1 MSNFSPK
8 STLCLLFFITFF
20 ILFLNKPLLK
30 GDEVEAYPYNYRLE
44 APRVILSN
52 VPFTVTIQAEG
63 APPGVVIPFTLSFSR
78 EGVLIRGE
86 LKGPHPYES
95 EEIRLSD
102 SGRVQL
108 TLQVGKQEIVRQNR
122 VIPGIL
128 SILPPL
134 LAIVFALSFREV
146 IVALFSGVW
155 LGALFLYDFRP
166 FAAFLRVVD
175 HYYLQAMTDRTH
187 ALIIMFSLILGGMV
201 GVVYRS
207 GGMHGVVEKISK
219 VAHTPRSGQI
229 VARIVGVLIFFDDY
243 SNTLIVGNTMR
254 PFTDKLRISREK
266 LSYIV
271 DSSAACIASIAVIST
286 WIGFELSLISDGFAA
301 MGVSRNAYITF
312 LQTIPSRFYP
322 IFTFIF
328 GFAAAI
334 MVRDFGSMYKAER
347 RCRTTGQ
354 VIAPYAVPIA
364 DPETT
369 LTPPPEEA
377 PRRWVNAVVPFAA
390 VIAITF
396 SGLYLTGLSNLKAE
410 KGAAYVRSAPGYEI
424 FGAGDSFEVLL
435 WAFTIGSV
443 LAIVMAMSQRIL
455 NLRRSLEGWVQ
466 GIRSMIMACI
476 ILLSAW
482 AIGGICEELG
492 TANYVVEVSRSILSP
507 HLIPMVSFMLS
518 CAIAFATGTSWGTM
532 AILMPIVIPLG
543 YKMPLAAGL
552 SPAISESVLLGS
564 IAGVLAGAAFGDH
577 CSPIS
582 DTTILSS
589 MASGSDHIDHVKTQ
603 IPYAFTVGVVSALI
617 GYLPMGYGISP
628 LITVPIGGILLIL
641 ILRFIGKKTDTF

>member
-1 MSNFSPK
+1 MFHFPLK
-8 STLCLLFFITFF
+8 STLCLIILITFF
-20 ILFLNKPLLK
+20 ILFPSKSLLS
-30 GDEVEAYPYNYRLE
+30 GEEVAAYPYSYHLE
-44 APRVILSN
+44 VPRVILSS
-52 VPFTVTIQAEG
+52 VPFKVTVKAEG
-63 APPGVVIPFTLSFSR
+63 APPGELIPFSLRFSR

-86 LKGPHPYES
+86 LKGSEPYES
-95 EEIRLSD
+95 EEIRLST

-108 TLQVGKQEIVRQNR
+108 TLQIGEQEIVRQSR

-134 LAIVFALSFREV
+134 LAIAFALSFREV
-146 IVALFSGVW
+146 IIALFSGVW
-155 LGALFLYDFRP
+155 LGAFFMYDFRP
-166 FAAFLRVVD
+166 DIAFLRVVD
-175 HYYLQAMTDRTH
+175 HYYLEAMIDTTH

-201 GVVYRS
+201 GVIYRS
-207 GGMHGVVEKISK
+207 GGMHGVVDKISK
-219 VAHTPRSGQI
+219 VARNARSGQ
-229 VARIVGVLIFFDDY
+229 VAARIVGILIFFDDY

-286 WIGFELSLISDGFAA
+286 WIGFELSLISDAFTA

-334 MVRDFGSMYKAER
+334 MVRDFGSMYKAEK

-354 VIAPYAVPIA
+354 VIAPFAVPIA

-369 LTPPPEEA
+369 LTPPSKEV
-377 PRRWVNAVVPFAA
+377 PRRWINAVVPFAA

-396 SGLYLTGLSNLKAE
+396 AGLYLTGLSNLKAE
-410 KGAAYVRSAPGYEI
+410 KGVDYVRSAPGYEI
-424 FGAGDSFEVLL
+424 FGAGDSFVVLL

-443 LAIVMAMSQRIL
+443 LAIIMAMSQRIL
-455 NLRRSLEGWVQ
+455 NLRKSLESWVQ

-492 TANYVVEVSRSILSP
+492 TADYVVEVSRSILSP
-507 HLIPMVSFMLS
+507 HLIPMVSFLLA
-518 CAIAFATGTSWGTM
+518 CIIAFATGTSWGTM
-532 AILMPIVIPLG
+532 AILMPIVVPLG
-543 YKMPLAAGL
+543 YKVPLAAGL
-552 SPAISESVLLGS
+552 SSGVSESVLLGA

-603 IPYAFTVGVVSALI
+603 IPYAFTVGAVSALI

-628 LITVPIGGILLIL
+628 LITVPIGGVVLVL
-641 ILRFIGKKTDTF
+641 ILRFVGKKTDTL

>member
-1 MSNFSPK
+1 LSVK
-8 STLCLLFFITFF
+8 STRCLLLVITFF
-20 ILFLNKPLLK
+20 ILFLNQSLLK
-30 GDEVEAYPYNYRLE
+30 GEETEAYPYNYRLE
-44 APRVILSN
+44 APRVILSR
-52 VPFTVTIQAEG
+52 VPFTVTIQAED
-63 APPGVVIPFTLSFSR
+63 APPEVVIPFTLSFSR

-86 LKGPHPYES
+86 LKGSNPYTS

-108 TLQVGKQEIVRQNR
+108 TLQVGEQEIVMRSR

-134 LAIVFALSFREV
+134 LAITFALIFREV
-146 IVALFSGVW
+146 IIALFAGVW
-155 LGALFLYDFRP
+155 LGAFFIYDFRP

-201 GVVYRS
+201 GVIYRS

-219 VAHTPRSGQI
+219 VARTPRGGQI
-229 VARIVGVLIFFDDY
+229 VARIMGILIFFDDY

-286 WIGFELSLISDGFAA
+286 WIGFELSLISDGFTSL
-301 MGVSRNAYITF
+301 GVSRNAYITF

-322 IFTFIF
+322 IYTFIF

-354 VIAPYAVPIA
+354 VIAPFAVPIA

-369 LTPPPEEA
+369 LTPPPEET
-377 PRRWVNAVVPFAA
+377 PRRWINAVVPFAA

-410 KGAAYVRSAPGYEI
+410 KGAAYVSSAPGYEI
-424 FGAGDSFEVLL
+424 FGAGDSFGVLL

-443 LAIVMAMSQRIL
+443 IAIVMAVSQRIL
-455 NLRRSLEGWVQ
+455 NLRRSLESWVQ
-466 GIRSMIMACI
+466 GIKAMIMACI

-482 AIGGICEELG
+482 AIGGICQELG
-492 TANYVVEVSRSILSP
+492 TANYVVEVSKNILSP
-507 HLIPMVSFMLS
+507 HLVPMVSFALA
-518 CAIAFATGTSWGTM
+518 CIIAFATGTSWGTM

-552 SPAISESVLLGS
+552 SPAMSESVLLGS

-617 GYLPMGYGISP
+617 GYWPMGYGISP
-628 LITVPIGGILLIL
+628 LITVPIGGVLLVL

>member
-1 MSNFSPK
+1 M
-8 STLCLLFFITFF
+8 
-20 ILFLNKPLLK
+20 
-30 GDEVEAYPYNYRLE
+30 
-44 APRVILSN
+44 
-52 VPFTVTIQAEG
+52 
-63 APPGVVIPFTLSFSR
+63 VIPFALHFSR
-78 EGVLIRGE
+78 EGVLIKGE
-86 LKGPHPYES
+86 LKGSDPYQS

-102 SGRVQL
+102 AGRVQV
-108 TLQVGKQEIVRQNR
+108 TLQVGEQEIVRQRR

-134 LAIVFALSFREV
+134 VAIAFALSLREV
-146 IVALFSGVW
+146 IVALFAGVW
-155 LGALFLYDFRP
+155 LGAFFIYDFHP
-166 FAAFLRVVD
+166 FTAFLRVVD
-175 HYYLQAMTDRTH
+175 HYYLEAMIDPTH

-207 GGMHGVVEKISK
+207 GGMHGVVDKITK
-219 VAHTPRSGQI
+219 VAHNARSGQLA
-229 VARIVGVLIFFDDY
+229 ARIMGILIFFDDY
-243 SNTLIVGNTMR
+243 SNTLITGNTMR

-286 WIGFELSLISDGFAA
+286 WIGFELSLISDGFATL
-301 MGVSRNAYITF
+301 GVSRNAYLTF

-334 MVRDFGSMYKAER
+334 MVRDFGSMYKAEM

-354 VIAPYAVPIA
+354 VIFPFAVPIA

-369 LTPPPEEA
+369 LPPPHKET

-390 VIAITF
+390 VIVITF
-396 SGLYLTGLSNLKAE
+396 AGLYLTGLSTLKAE
-410 KGAAYVRSAPGYEI
+410 KGVAYVRSAPGYEI
-424 FGAGDSFEVLL
+424 FGAGDSFAVLL
-435 WAFTIGSV
+435 WAFTIGS
-443 LAIVMAMSQRIL
+443 LIAIAMAMSQRIL
-455 NLRRSLEGWVQ
+455 TLRESLESWVQ

-507 HLIPMVSFMLS
+507 HLVPMVSFLLAS
-518 CAIAFATGTSWGTM
+518 VIAFATGTSWGTM
-532 AILMPIVIPLG
+532 AILMPIIIPLG
-543 YKMPLAAGL
+543 YRVPLAAGL
-552 SPAISESVLLGS
+552 SSAVSESILLGS
-564 IAGVLAGAAFGDH
+564 IAGVLAGAVFGDH

-589 MASGSDHIDHVKTQ
+589 MATGSDHIDHVKTQ

-628 LITVPIGGILLIL
+628 LITIPIGGVVLVL
-641 ILRFIGKKTDTF
+641 ILRFIGKKTDTL

>member
-1 MSNFSPK
+1 MLAK
-8 STLCLLFFITFF
+8 SKPCLLFFITFF
-20 ILFLNKPLLK
+20 IFFLKQPLLK
-30 GDEVEAYPYNYRLE
+30 GEEIETYPYNYRLE
-44 APRVILSN
+44 APRVILSR
-52 VPFTVTIQAEG
+52 VPFTVTIQAED
-63 APPGVVIPFTLSFSR
+63 APPEAVIPFTLSFSR

-86 LKGPHPYES
+86 LKGSKPYES

-108 TLQVGKQEIVRQNR
+108 TLQVGEQEFVMQNR

-134 LAIVFALSFREV
+134 LAIAFALIFREV
-146 IVALFSGVW
+146 IIALFSGVW
-155 LGALFLYDFRP
+155 LGALFIYDFRP
-166 FAAFLRVVD
+166 FAAFLRVAD

-201 GVVYRS
+201 GVIYRS

-219 VAHTPRSGQI
+219 VARTPRGGQI
-229 VARIVGVLIFFDDY
+229 VARIVGILIFFDDY

-286 WIGFELSLISDGFAA
+286 WIGFELSLISDGFIAL
-301 MGVSRNAYITF
+301 GVSRNAYITF

-354 VIAPYAVPIA
+354 VIAPFAVPIA

-377 PRRWVNAVVPFAA
+377 PRRWINAVVPFAA

-443 LAIVMAMSQRIL
+443 IAIVMAVSQRIL

-466 GIRSMIMACI
+466 GIKAMIMACI

-482 AIGGICEELG
+482 AIGGICQELG
-492 TANYVVEVSRSILSP
+492 TANYVVEVSKNILSP
-507 HLIPMVSFMLS
+507 HLVPMVSFALS
-518 CAIAFATGTSWGTM
+518 CIIAFATGTSWGTM
-532 AILMPIVIPLG
+532 AILMPIIIPLG

-552 SPAISESVLLGS
+552 SPAVSESVLLGA

-603 IPYAFTVGVVSALI
+603 IPYAFTVGVVSAII

-628 LITVPIGGILLIL
+628 LITVPIGGVVLVL